1 MSDLHL
7 LRNDTFETLFQTVKR
22 EIAQVSEHIQ
32 DTAGFF
38 KDSNEHRSLESIQ
51 VSNFFTHCKQ
61 EPHLSYIRKEV
72 KFENN
77 SKNEPDFEGQCF
89 DSGASGQ
96 MDTLTLVKMF
106 SMEDSKDH
114 LASVKSS
121 TTKKGESV
129 STCSDADLLQ

>member
-51 VSNFFTHCKQ
+51 VSNFFTHCK
-61 EPHLSYIRKEV
+61 
-72 KFENN
+72 
-77 SKNEPDFEGQCF
+77 
-89 DSGASGQ
+89 
-96 MDTLTLVKMF
+96 
-106 SMEDSKDH
+106 
-114 LASVKSS
+114 
-121 TTKKGESV
+121 
-129 STCSDADLLQ
+129 

>member
-1 MSDLHL
+1 M
-7 LRNDTFETLFQTVKR
+7 
-22 EIAQVSEHIQ
+22 
-32 DTAGFF
+32 
-38 KDSNEHRSLESIQ
+38 
-51 VSNFFTHCKQ
+51 
-61 EPHLSYIRKEV
+61 KEV

-89 DSGASGQ
+89 DYGASGQ

-121 TTKKGESV
+121 ISKKGESV
-129 STCSDADLLQ
+129 STCSDADLLR